1 MGARQV
7 IQRILEQKRIEVA
20 RRQEARP
27 PEEVMAAALS
37 APAPRA
43 FASALRGDGIQLIA
57 EIKRASPARGDLWPD
72 LDPASLAR
80 AYHGGG
86 AAALSVLT
94 DERFF
99 RGSDL
104 DLVQARAAVDL
115 PVLRKDFVVS
125 EYQVFEARGLGADA
139 VLLIVR
145 ALTSRELRHLL
156 GVADGLG
163 MAALVEVHSE
173 SELEVAVEAGARLVG
188 INNRDLDTMQVDVET
203 TFRLLP
209 LVPPGLTVVSESGI
223 HSRDTVRRLEEA
235 GVHAIL
241 VGEALVTSDD
251 PAGKVAELRG
261 VKG

>member
-1 MGARQV
+1 M
-7 IQRILEQKRIEVA
+7 IQRILEHKRMEVA
-20 RRQEARP
+20 GRQKASPTEQ
-27 PEEVMAAALS
+27 VIAAALS
-37 APAPRA
+37 APAPRP

-80 AYHGGG
+80 AYHDGG

-99 RGSDL
+99 GGSDL

-145 ALTSRELRHLL
+145 ALAPLELRHLL
-156 GVADGLG
+156 SVAEGLG

-173 SELEVAVEAGARLVG
+173 SELEMAVEAGARLVG

-223 HSRDTVRRLEEA
+223 YHRDMVRRLEEA
-235 GVHAIL
+235 GVHAVL
-241 VGEALVTSDD
+241 VGEALVTSGD
-251 PAGKVAELRG
+251 PAAKAAELRG
-261 VKG
+261 VRGQG